1 MKLNL
6 QFPNNLTPGHYRVFR
21 GLIKSGDVKE
31 VMQTK
36 TSAHFEAL
44 TTKGRIFFEW
54 LYFTQRPA
62 VTVTR

>member
-1 MKLNL
+1 MNLNL

-21 GLIKSGDVKE
+21 ELIKSGDVKE
-31 VMQTK
+31 VGQTR

-54 LYFTQRPA
+54 LALTQAPA
-62 VTVTR
+62 VTVAS